1 MPDSYD
7 FVTLMCRLK
16 AAQNE
21 VEDFKSGEKCTDENP
36 APKGDPEL

>member
-21 VEDFKSGEKCTDENP
+21 VTQLGVTTQ
-36 APKGDPEL
+36 